1 MKKKVLNQLV
11 VMVVILLFAGTAVAA
26 SEIMFTWVLPP
37 AGEDIV
43 EYRYQIGG
51 EDPDNWNY
59 VDADPDGVEV
69 EVGPLDRNEPHELYL
84 QQSFDGEIWSESSVG
99 VYEPA
104 N

>member
-1 MKKKVLNQLV
+1 MGKKLLFRMMILV
-11 VMVVILLFAGTAVAA
+11 AIMLFAGAAVSAT
-26 SEIMFTWVLPP
+26 EIMFTWVLPP

-43 EYRYQIGG
+43 QYRYQIDG
-51 EDPDNWNY
+51 EDSDNWTY
-59 VDADPDGVEV
+59 VDAQDERIEV
-69 EVGPLDRNEPHELYL
+69 EVGPLDRNEPHSLYL